1 MRALLVAALAVF
13 VVVVPAPVAAPHV
26 GGTAFGPW
34 VGLWGPGPGPI
45 GTFTYTVIT
54 GDPNLI
60 FFRFDLDVDGRWDFP
75 SQAGGGPI
83 GIWATWTS
91 VTKQH
96 TEPTRGACVQAWDG
110 VSTRLE
116 GGVYVAKG
124 PIGCT
129 TFLTLTPDQWSRQS
143 QGRFVWARFD
153 VPSWL
158 DPAGFG
164 RRRAEVEG
172 LRALPWPP
180 VPHPGEDE
188 GLPWLFRVN
197 RQDLTDLLG
206 PGTHT
211 VHIILPWE
219 GATFTA
225 WDTVTIL

>member
-13 VVVVPAPVAAPHV
+13 VVVVPAPAAAPHV
-26 GGTAFGPW
+26 GGTSLGPW
-34 VGLWGPGPGPI
+34 VGLWGCPPGVLGI
-45 GTFTYTVIT
+45 CRFSVELTSGV
-54 GDPNLI
+54 LI
-60 FFRFDLDVDGRWDFP
+60 FFRFDLDADGRWDYP
-75 SQAGGGPI
+75 DQTGAGPI
-83 GIWATWTS
+83 GRWTTMTA

-124 PIGCT
+124 PTGCT
-129 TFLTLTPDQWSRQS
+129 TFLTLTPDRWSRQS

-158 DPAGFG
+158 DPADFG
-164 RRRAEVEG
+164 RGRVEVEG

-180 VPHPGEDE
+180 IPHPGEDE

-197 RQDLTDLLG
+197 RQELTDLLG
-206 PGTHT
+206 PGAHA
-211 VHIILPWE
+211 VHIILTWE